1 MKFYIAGIT
10 INNSTYN
17 SAKKNCATLKSML
30 HDIDKDAKKAQG
42 KNVITILV
50 LQEYAFTEK
59 AIDNQEKKECIA
71 LLHKSIHLNGQK
83 IDIGIIICREHIY
96 EAPDLKDHS
105 PFIQI
110 IISDSV
116 STHKSHLYGALNI
129 HMDSKDGLTI
139 LHNTQH
145 SESSKIESIQGM

>member
-59 AIDNQEKKECIA
+59 AIDNQEKKECLA
-71 LLHKSIHLNGQK
+71 LLHKAIRSYENVILIPGSFASYEVLSSASDK
-83 IDIGIIICREHIY
+83 EKTIGNNY
-96 EAPDLKDHS
+96 
-105 PFIQI
+105 
-110 IISDSV
+110 
-116 STHKSHLYGALNI
+116 
-129 HMDSKDGLTI
+129 
-139 LHNTQH
+139 
-145 SESSKIESIQGM
+145 